1 MDPLAARGGNVKI
14 SLFVE
19 IPVPRPWGRGAETEA
34 FTNNLEWLE
43 LADEAGF
50 HAVWCTEHHFL
61 EEYCHASAPEV
72 FLGAVSQRTKRLR
85 LGHGIVHLPPNI
97 NHPARVAERIATLDL
112 VSKGRVE
119 FGTGEASSVAEL
131 DGFNVD
137 PGKKREMWTEAIQVA
152 ARCMVEEPFTGF
164 RGEHVSMPPRNVVPK
179 PVQKPHPPAWVACTR
194 HSTIEMAAQNA
205 IGALSFS
212 FVGPEECRELVDTY
226 YMQLEG
232 AVPLLPGVNANILFT
247 AGELMCAATD
257 EVAEARIGTA
267 GGFFGYG
274 ITYYYVWG
282 QHRPGQ
288 VDLWRNYLAS
298 RESAAPPSRGATG
311 DRADWQRHGEAAARG
326 PARGGIGSPGR
337 IREWCRRY
345 EDAGVDQ
352 LMFLLPPVG
361 SELVTE
367 SIELMGREVLPE
379 FHERDVELVE
389 AKRRRLE
396 PVLEAIERRR
406 TAMAPPLDPAYSFGG
421 VPESWDGQ
429 TKASEAADAMAKAAE
444 LTGKS
449 RRPG

>member
-1 MDPLAARGGNVKI
+1 VKI

-19 IPVPRPWGRGAETEA
+19 IPVPRPWNEGAESEA
-34 FTNNLEWLE
+34 FANNLDWME

-97 NHPARVAERIATLDL
+97 NHPARVAERVATLDL
-112 VSKGRVE
+112 VSNGRVE

-137 PGKKREMWTEAIQVA
+137 PGKKREMWNEAVQVA

-212 FVGPEECRELVDTY
+212 FIGPDECRELVDTY
-226 YMQLEG
+226 YTQLDG

-247 AGELMCAATD
+247 AGELMCAPTD
-257 EVAEARIGTA
+257 ELADARIGAA

-288 VDLWRNYLAS
+288 VNLWGNYLAS
-298 RESAAPPSRGATG
+298 RDSAAPPSPGATD

-326 PARGGIGSPGR
+326 PARGGIGSPRR

-352 LMFLLPPVG
+352 LMFLLPPVA
-361 SELVTE
+361 SDLVME
-367 SIELMGREVLPE
+367 SIQLMGREVLPE

-396 PVLEAIERRR
+396 PVLEAIEARR
-406 TAMAPPLDPAYSFGG
+406 TATAPPLDPAYTFGG

-429 TKASEAADAMAKAAE
+429 TKASEAADAMAKTAE

-449 RRPG
+449 RGAS